1 VGVLTAIGSLW
12 LGLGWSTLPAAPGA
26 TVTAAPKVAIP
37 GKITCALRNCP
48 VHAALLRSNTKGV
61 IAMAADDDDAVDL
74 GISLETVAN
83 IVDLA
88 RAIEG
93 KEETDPEQEDE
104 DPDSPAGLL
113 QETEEDATSEV
124 LTEII
129 ESLNTEEQ
137 AALIALAWTG
147 RGDYDASEWPDAIKL
162 AGERNSGGGTANYLL
177 DMDLLGD
184 LLAEGVAA
192 FGLSIEDVTRWRTLQ
207 RS

>member
-1 VGVLTAIGSLW
+1 MCVAKLGEPCSIAAASTGV
-12 LGLGWSTLPAAPGA
+12 ST
-26 TVTAAPKVAIP
+26 
-37 GKITCALRNCP
+37 
-48 VHAALLRSNTKGV
+48 
-61 IAMAADDDDAVDL
+61 MAVDDDDAVDL

-88 RAIEG
+88 RTIEG
-93 KEETDPEQEDE
+93 KEETDEEQEDE
-104 DPDSPAGLL
+104 DADSPAALL
-113 QETEEDATSEV
+113 QETEDDSTPEV

-147 RGDYDASEWPDAIKL
+147 RGDYDASEWSEAIKL
-162 AGERNSGGGTANYLL
+162 AAERNADGGTANYLL

-192 FGLSIEDVTRWRTLQ
+192 FGLAIEDVAR
-207 RS
+207 